1 MTGFHLKN
9 RRSNRFSL
17 GVSFCATLLRR
28 WIILGMDS
36 ILPSPIPVLFG
47 QSLLIGLSIAA
58 PVGQIGLLAI
68 QRTLDHGRPAGLATG
83 LGAAF
88 ADAVYGAIGA
98 FGVSGLI
105 AWLLSLRLWL
115 GLFGGGFLLWLAWRI
130 ATKPAVRSAD
140 GPPPASTLLRYVAGT
155 FVLTMSNPTTILSFM
170 AVFGALAG
178 RAPSASP
185 WVMVVGVLVG
195 SALWWLILSTGVGW
209 LRDRFDERWQR
220 AVNLCSAALLAGLG
234 LWQLGHLII

>member
-1 MTGFHLKN
+1 
-9 RRSNRFSL
+9 
-17 GVSFCATLLRR
+17 
-28 WIILGMDS
+28 MDTAAS
-36 ILPSPIPVLFG
+36 SPVLVLFA

-58 PVGQIGLLAI
+58 PVGQIGVLAI
-68 QRTLDHGRPAGLATG
+68 QRTLDHGRAAGLATG

-98 FGVSGLI
+98 FGVTGLI
-105 AWLLSLRLWL
+105 AWLLGLKLWL

-130 ATKPAVRSAD
+130 ATQPVLRNT
-140 GPPPASTLLRYVAGT
+140 GGHPPPGTLARYVSGT
-155 FVLTMSNPTTILSFM
+155 FVLTLSNPTTILSFM

-178 RAPSASP
+178 RAPAASP
-185 WVMVVGVLVG
+185 WAMVAGVLVG
-195 SALWWLILSTGVGW
+195 SALWWLILAAGVGW

-234 LWQLGHLII
+234 LWQLGQLIT